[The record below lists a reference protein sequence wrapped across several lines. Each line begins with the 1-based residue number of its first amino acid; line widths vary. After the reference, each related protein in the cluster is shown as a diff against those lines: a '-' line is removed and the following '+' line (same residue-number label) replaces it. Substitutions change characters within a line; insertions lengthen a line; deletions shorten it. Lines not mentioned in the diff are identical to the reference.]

1 MIFLKTY
8 VTVTKKSLM
17 TVFLTTLFVI
27 IVSGQFY
34 AAKNPLVNGKTHAQR
49 VAYIRS
55 LSLVPDEE
63 NSNSKSIVIPDVFS
77 DVYENYNALQKK
89 SGYDLTPYKGADA
102 VVYTYPVGKIRKENN
117 DEYYV
122 NLIVYKGRII
132 GGDISSRNFY
142 GEMLPLSKQNLDDG
156 KTKN

>member
-1 MIFLKTY
+1 MIVLKTY

-17 TVFLTTLFVI
+17 AVFLSTLFII

-34 AAKNPLVNGKTHAQR
+34 AAKNPVVNGKTHAQR
-49 VAYIRS
+49 VAYIKS
-55 LSLVPDEE
+55 LSLLPDEE
-63 NSNSKSIVIPDVFS
+63 NASSKNIVIPDIFS
-77 DVYENYNALQKK
+77 DVYDNYNKLQMK
-89 SGYDLTPYKGADA
+89 SGYDLTPYKGVEAT
-102 VVYTYPVGKIRKENN
+102 VYTYPVGRIKQENN

-142 GEMLPLSKQNLDDG
+142 GEMLPLSSQN
-156 KTKN
+156 